1 MIREGF
7 ISNSSSTS
15 FIIRSKI
22 DLRNRENY
30 DKVTNHNHGRYETV
44 YSQIVKPIFDG
55 YVELWDGKTYD
66 FSKLPKELVKEI
78 RKAILQ
84 LESNED
90 TPYAYKVY
98 DFDAQGW
105 SKGLEGL
112 FTDKNVYLECRG
124 FESDPSEFMEDN
136 KKTLEEF
143 LREYKGGKYNV

>member
-22 DLRNRENY
+22 NLKDKENY
-30 DKVTNHNHGRYETV
+30 DKVTNHDHRRYESV
-44 YSQIVKPIFDG
+44 YNQIVNPIFDG
-55 YVELWDGKTYD
+55 YIELWDDKTYD
-66 FSKLPKELVKEI
+66 FSRLPNELVKEI
-78 RKAILQ
+78 REAILQ

-90 TPYAYKVY
+90 TPYTYKVY
-98 DFDAQGW
+98 DFEAQGW

-124 FESDPSEFMEDN
+124 FESDPPDYVDTPASFE
-136 KKTLEEF
+136 KF
-143 LREYKGGKYNV
+143 LKDYKGGKYHV